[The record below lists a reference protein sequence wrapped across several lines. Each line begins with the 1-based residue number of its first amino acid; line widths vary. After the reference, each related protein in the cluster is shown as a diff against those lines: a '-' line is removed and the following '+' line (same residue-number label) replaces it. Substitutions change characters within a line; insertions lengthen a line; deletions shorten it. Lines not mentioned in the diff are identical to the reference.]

1 MIRKLTITP
10 VSGNRK
16 TGKIAVTGRDRT
28 TCPTTCTFYESGC
41 YTKGRIDAYYARS
54 QEDWTVD
61 EMVDRLAQAKS
72 DRLRDRVDGDVLTD
86 GEIDRDYLQAVTYAA
101 KVNGFRW
108 IWGYT
113 HVKAVTQD
121 DVPDGYVMNA
131 SCETPRHVADA
142 IDRGLPAVMASD
154 TVKHGD
160 RIHDRPVV
168 QCPATRSEAINCGNC
183 GGSAGPICARPDRT
197 AIVLFPLHG
206 GGKRKASEAIAR
218 LDT

>member
-10 VSGNRK
+10 VSSNRK
-16 TGKIAVTGRDRT
+16 TGNIAVTGRDRS
-28 TCPTTCTFYESGC
+28 TCPTSCTFYNNGC
-41 YTKGRIDAYYARS
+41 YTTGRIDAYYARS
-54 QEDWTVD
+54 QQDWTLTD
-61 EMVDRLAQAKS
+61 MVDRLAEAKS

-86 GEIDRDYLQAVTYAA
+86 GEIDRDYLQAVTYAG

-113 HVKAVTQD
+113 HVKDVTPA

-131 SCETPRHVADA
+131 SCETPDHVADA
-142 IDRGLPAVMASD
+142 IDRGLPVVVASD

-168 QCPATRSEAINCGNC
+168 QCPATRSDAINCGTC

-206 GGKRKASEAIAR
+206 MAVKKARRAVENA
-218 LDT
+218 